1 VTGKPHSQRLV
12 QIEVINSKQLDIFFQ
27 FGEDAPFNSDSLRC
41 YLVGCRDALDPV
53 EEVGDAER
61 EGDSHPLPE
70 VVEDRWMA
78 SEQGLLRLGLF
89 RGRVCGQIG
98 IAETALD
105 RRRLNAFPT
114 YRTRFRFVT
123 HLLCPFLWLGLLMAT
138 ASHRLLSPNIVVTG
152 VARCFATSG
161 APTGYVDLQLRH
173 EVGDPVRRL
182 L

>member
-1 VTGKPHSQRLV
+1 
-12 QIEVINSKQLDIFFQ
+12 VINSKQLDIFFQ

-53 EEVGDAER
+53 EEVGDAKR

-78 SEQGLLRLGLF
+78 SEQGLLSLGLF
-89 RGRVCGQIG
+89 RGRVGSQIG
-98 IAETALD
+98 IAEPALD

-123 HLLCPFLWLGLLMAT
+123 HLLCPFLWSGLLMAT
-138 ASHRLLSPNIVVTG
+138 ASHRLLSPNHLFYRFQISPHFLCHSVYHV
-152 VARCFATSG
+152 F
-161 APTGYVDLQLRH
+161 
-173 EVGDPVRRL
+173 
-182 L
+182 